1 MVEWLDVLPLGTVAE
16 TSKTF
21 AEADAYLYAGIVG
34 DFNSLYVNEPRA
46 REAGL
51 PGRVAPWAMLGGCL
65 GVVAMEIT
73 RPITPPG
80 TVSVG
85 YDLSF
90 ELPIAHGDTI
100 TTSFTLAEKNEERQ
114 LLIFQVRFTNQRG
127 EKVGEGKAYSK
138 VTKPA

>member
-1 MVEWLDVLPLGTVAE
+1 MEWLDALPLGTTAR

-21 AEADAYLYAGIVG
+21 GESDAYLYAGIVG
-34 DFNSLYVNEPRA
+34 DFNPLYVNEEKA
-46 REAGL
+46 REAGM
-51 PGRVAPWAMLGGCL
+51 PGRTVPWAMLGGCL

-90 ELPIAHGDTI
+90 ELPVVHGDTV
-100 TTSFTLAEKNEERQ
+100 TTSFTLVEKNEERQ
-114 LLIFQVRFTNQRG
+114 LLVFQVVFTNQRG
-127 EKVGEGKAYSK
+127 ETVGGGKAYSK
-138 VTKPA
+138 VTRPA